1 LPEQPKLRVSAQL
14 LCKQAADTE
23 SMVSNRIPL
32 CVRLRYNLAMN
43 AAIQHAQA
51 AASLL
56 AESRDQA
63 GLSLREVAR
72 RAGTSHA
79 TLLAYERGTKTPSI
93 VTFLRVLDACGF
105 AVDFDLS
112 PRIRWQ
118 DGISR
123 GEELAAV
130 LGLAEQFPAR
140 VSRHMNYPAFGTLS
154 PLSEGGD

>member
-1 LPEQPKLRVSAQL
+1 
-14 LCKQAADTE
+14 
-23 SMVSNRIPL
+23 
-32 CVRLRYNLAMN
+32 MN
-43 AAIQHAQA
+43 ADAQHAQA
-51 AASLL
+51 AAGLL
-56 AESRDQA
+56 TESRNRA

-79 TLLAYERGTKTPSI
+79 TLIAYERGTKTPS
-93 VTFLRVLDACGF
+93 VVVFLRVLDACGF

-118 DGISR
+118 DGIRR

-140 VSRHMNYPAFGTLS
+140 ISRHMNHPVFGALRDSVT
-154 PLSEGGD
+154 DD

>member
-1 LPEQPKLRVSAQL
+1 
-14 LCKQAADTE
+14 
-23 SMVSNRIPL
+23 M
-32 CVRLRYNLAMN
+32 RYNGDMN
-43 AAIQHAQA
+43 ADAQHADI

-56 AESRDQA
+56 ADSRARA
-63 GLSLREVAR
+63 GLSLREAAR

-79 TLLAYERGTKTPSI
+79 TLLAYERGTKSPSI

-123 GEELAAV
+123 GEELAQV
-130 LGLAEQFPAR
+130 LKLAAQFPAR
-140 VSRHMNYPAFGTLS
+140 VARHMDYPRFGS
-154 PLSEGGD
+154 APGSGGG